1 MRVNVMA
8 FDFES
13 LNLTEIIR
21 LQNELSALLA
31 RRFEKTLALA
41 FSDVT
46 GSTAYFARFGNEAGR
61 RLQQRHVDLIVKS
74 LEGSSGR
81 IVDTVGDGV
90 FLCFPHVETA
100 VEVLGGFQPLRLQE
114 NFHLPPEHQMTT
126 RIGIHWGTVLTDG
139 IIVTGDPVNL
149 CAKLAAT
156 AQPGEIRITKP
167 AFLELTVQQRL
178 RCRPIGPVK
187 VAGANEPMEMFAFSW
202 ADPVRFPI
210 AVVIAET
217 GEQIPLPPQ
226 PIITFGRLREM
237 NGTQANDIVLT
248 HKDSSRAQHISRWH
262 FEVRRA
268 PEGLILRSVSTQHTQ
283 VNGKSICKGEET
295 PISAGTVVRLS
306 DVLTLRF
313 ISGTSDQVCEEGAV
327 TTVS

>member
-1 MRVNVMA
+1 MT

-21 LQNELSALLA
+21 LQNQLSELLA
-31 RRFEKTLALA
+31 RRFERTLALA

-74 LEGSSGR
+74 LDGSAGR

-100 VEVLGGFQPLRLQE
+100 VEVLERFQTLRLQE
-114 NFHLPPEHQMTT
+114 NSHIPPEHQMTT
-126 RIGIHWGTVLTDG
+126 RIGIHCGTVLTDG
-139 IIVTGDPVNL
+139 VIVTGDPVNL

-156 AQPGEIRITKP
+156 AQPGEIRITKQ
-167 AFLELTVQQRL
+167 AFLELTVQRRV
-178 RCRPIGPVK
+178 RCRSIGPVK
-187 VAGANEPMEMFAFSW
+187 LAGANEPMEVFTFAW
-202 ADPVRFPI
+202 ADPLRFPI
-210 AVVIAET
+210 AVVIEET

-248 HKDSSRAQHISRWH
+248 HKDPSLAQHISRWH

-268 PEGLILRSVSTQHTQ
+268 PEGLIFRSVSTQPTE
-283 VNGKSICKGEET
+283 VNGRVICKGEET
-295 PISAGTVVRLS
+295 PVSAGTVVRLS

-313 ISGTSDQVCEEGAV
+313 VSGTSDQTSEEGAV

>member
-1 MRVNVMA
+1 MSP
-8 FDFES
+8 DFES

-21 LQNELSALLA
+21 LQNQLSALLA
-31 RRFEKTLALA
+31 RRFEKTHALA

-74 LEGSSGR
+74 LERSSGR

-90 FLCFPHVETA
+90 FLCFPHVEAA
-100 VEVLGGFQPLRLQE
+100 VEVLECFQTLRLQE
-114 NFHLPPEHQMTT
+114 NSHIPPEHQMTT

-139 IIVTGDPVNL
+139 VIVTGDPVNL

-167 AFLELTVQQRL
+167 AFLELIVQQRL
-178 RCRPIGPVK
+178 RCRSIGPVK
-187 VAGANEPMEMFAFSW
+187 LAGVNEPMDMFVFAW
-202 ADPVRFPI
+202 ADPVRFPV
-210 AVVIAET
+210 AVLIEET
-217 GEQIPLPPQ
+217 GEQITLPPH

-237 NGTQANDIVLT
+237 NGTKANDIVLT
-248 HKDSSRAQHISRWH
+248 HNDPSLAQHISRWH

-268 PEGLILRSVSTQHTQ
+268 PEGLILRSVSNQHTE
-283 VNGKSICKGEET
+283 VNGKTIGKGEET
-295 PISAGTVVRLS
+295 SISAGTIIRLS

-313 ISGTSDQVCEEGAV
+313 IGGASDQASEDNAV